1 MAKSLDDVTV
11 SKYCLPRMVMP
22 PSNRM
27 KACRNLRSERS
38 SSLQLQGQRKTLN
51 ISREK
56 ERNVEVQILTVLG
69 NTDTTRNS
77 CFIKIRLRKLSEILQ
92 LKSEVTSFRGFSL
105 NEPVLK
111 KA

>member
-1 MAKSLDDVTV
+1 
-11 SKYCLPRMVMP
+11 MP

-56 ERNVEVQILTVLG
+56 KSVEVQILTVLG
-69 NTDTTRNS
+69 NMDTTRNS
-77 CFIKIRLRKLSEILQ
+77 CFIKIHLRKLSEILQ
-92 LKSEVTSFRGFSL
+92 LKSEVTSFRGFNL

>member
-22 PSNRM
+22 SSNRM
-27 KACRNLRSERS
+27 KACRNLRSES

-69 NTDTTRNS
+69 NMDTTRHS
-77 CFIKIRLRKLSEILQ
+77 CFIKILLRKLSEILQ